1 MKYITVIVLH
11 VLDLPLHLHLF
22 KQSICSIHTGD
33 TISRVK
39 HLSPCGQCGNVVNAT
54 GYVR

>member
-1 MKYITVIVLH
+1 MSNLKKKEGIFMKYITVIVLH

-39 HLSPCGQCGNVVNAT
+39 H
-54 GYVR
+54 